1 MAMLSVMGAIL
12 SCDKESGLKTS
23 KVTIH
28 ASISENSPSTKTSI
42 DENGKVNWVPGDDF
56 YVYSISTVL
65 GNDAPSNFESDLD
78 HSAPSADFTGE
89 LEIDENETYFAFYP
103 GASSTYNLSS
113 YWGDEY
119 DGAMDGQFYG
129 YLSPDQAENYDTY
142 SEAYNF
148 EFCGNMMLAAISE
161 GSVDRLSFKNVCSG
175 LKFSLSEAGYT
186 EVSISGNDGEAIAG
200 AFTLDFDSF
209 TNEPIATPSD
219 GAETIAKISADWG
232 FIDGEWL
239 YILILPQT
247 FEKGI
252 TISLKKNGIAAGSLI
267 INNPVEFKRGVW
279 KKVANIDDKVAYSDF
294 DENGNIVFADKVV
307 ENICVSNWDTDGD
320 GGISLSEAQAVTD
333 LGTVFRGKKNIET
346 FNELRFFTGL
356 TTIPEYA
363 FRESSIKEIRIPDS
377 VTSIGK
383 YAFYECSSLQGELV
397 LPKELISIG
406 TGAFEDC
413 SSLIG
418 DLDLRNVTSIGGQA
432 FMGCSGLNGSLI
444 LSDSLTKIEVQT
456 FSSCGFTGSLVIP
469 DSVTEIG
476 RDAFWN
482 CDNFSGTLT
491 IGSGVTVINTFA
503 FVCGDVYTY
512 HCPFNTIIAR
522 GTTPASLM
530 APYNGRVSDVGPF
543 SETKSG
549 TTSLGAKYNYKAPD
563 TLYVPIGYVETYKT
577 AWSSWASTASVIE
590 REI

>member
-1 MAMLSVMGAIL
+1 MLSVMGAIL
-12 SCDKESGLKTS
+12 SCEKESGLKTS

-28 ASISENSPSTKTSI
+28 ATISGDSPSTKTSI

-65 GNDAPSNFESDLD
+65 GNDAPSNFESDLE

-148 EFCGNMMLAAISE
+148 EFSGNMMLAAISE

-209 TNEPIATPSD
+209 TNEPIATPAE
-219 GAETIAKISADWG
+219 GAETSVRISSSYG
-232 FIDGEWL
+232 LVEGEWL
-239 YILILPQT
+239 YLLILPQT

-252 TISLKKNGIAAGSLI
+252 TISFKKDGLAAGSYI
-267 INNPVEFKRGVW
+267 IDKPIEFKRGIW
-279 KKVANIDDKVAYSDF
+279 KKAANIDAKVAYSDF

-307 ENICVSNWDTDGD
+307 ESICVSNWDTDGD
-320 GGISLSEAQAVTD
+320 GGISLSEAQAVDD
-333 LGTVFRGKKNIET
+333 LGTLFSGRKDIVS

-356 TTIPEYA
+356 TTIPYHA
-363 FRESSIKEIRIPDS
+363 FNKSSIKEIRIPDS
-377 VTSIGK
+377 VTSIGD
-383 YAFYECSSLQGELV
+383 YAFTECTDLQGKLV
-397 LPKELISIG
+397 LPNGLTSIG

-413 SSLIG
+413 SSLTG

-432 FMGCSGLNGSLI
+432 FMGCSSLNGRLI
-444 LSDSLTKIEVQT
+444 LSDSLTKIEVQA
-456 FSSCGFTGSLVIP
+456 FSSCGFTGSLIIP

-476 RDAFWN
+476 RSAFRN
-482 CDNFSGTLT
+482 CDSFFGTLT
-491 IGSGVTVINTFA
+491 IGSGVTTINTFA

-512 HCPFNTIIAR
+512 HCPFDTVIAK
-522 GTTPASLM
+522 GTTPASLWKP
-530 APYNGRVSDVGPF
+530 ADGRVSDVGPF

-549 TTSLGAKYNYKAPD
+549 TTSLGAKYNYKAPS
-563 TLYVPIGYVETYKT
+563 TLYVPVGCTETYKT
-577 AWSSWASTASVIE
+577 AWSWSSTASVIE